1 MTDTLHRTW
10 LPWLDGGKAALSAAA
25 AHHHNPWTVS
35 PFSQTPLHPSAAGGP
50 GGPLSV
56 YPGAG
61 AGGGGGIWTSPGGPN
76 VVTMANAGR
85 TGGAGQSEHDAPG
98 GCQWGAARRGGRDR
112 VSLGRETLLPH
123 PAAEVLGKG
132 RGSEDLGDSWSW
144 EARKGISGRSWDRWS
159 DGLVS

>member
-1 MTDTLHRTW
+1 MKSCGRGPDPR
-10 LPWLDGGKAALSAAA
+10 GAVAA
-25 AHHHNPWTVS
+25 
-35 PFSQTPLHPSAAGGP
+35 
-50 GGPLSV
+50 
-56 YPGAG
+56 
-61 AGGGGGIWTSPGGPN
+61 GGGGIWTSPGGPN